1 MFPQNIPHDTSTAHN
16 ITPPAGGS
24 PGPRCRYIL
33 TLFVETFSLSPSS
46 YRITI
51 GQDLS
56 EERRG
61 GVFLSLVK
69 TSKRQQIFQA
79 IDKDSA
85 GAGPHSYVLSL
96 FETEPFQYLNRHQ
109 THPTQKKKVTR
120 QVPMIA
126 KG

>member
-1 MFPQNIPHDTSTAHN
+1 MLVCSTCTDNIILLLLFTHCRQAPGPPANAFPVSCHQSCGGKAEVFPQNIPHDTSTAHN

-33 TLFVETFSLSPSS
+33 TLFVEAFSLSPSS

-61 GVFLSLVK
+61 GLLKFGK
-69 TSKRQQIFQA
+69 DQQAPANI
-79 IDKDSA
+79 S
-85 GAGPHSYVLSL
+85 S
-96 FETEPFQYLNRHQ
+96 NR
-109 THPTQKKKVTR
+109 
-120 QVPMIA
+120 
-126 KG
+126 